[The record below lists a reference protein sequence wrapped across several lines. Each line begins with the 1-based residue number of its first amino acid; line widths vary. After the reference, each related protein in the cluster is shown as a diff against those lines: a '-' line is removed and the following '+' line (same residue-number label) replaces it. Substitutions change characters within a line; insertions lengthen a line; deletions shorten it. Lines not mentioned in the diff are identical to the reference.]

1 LTLNLTIEGIQMKRS
16 ALIAALLALT
26 LSACGKQEA
35 PAAAV
40 EAAPVAMAPAASEPA
55 AAPAASEPVVA
66 DPAAAKE

>member
-1 LTLNLTIEGIQMKRS
+1 MIRS

-40 EAAPVAMAPAASEPA
+40 EVAPVVAAPAASEPA
-55 AAPAASEPVVA
+55 AATPAAPA
-66 DPAAAKE
+66 DAK